1 MTTSIH
7 YHHHHHGCCYD
18 TASSWSPPINN
29 PLIYNPL
36 IYNPLFNSIPYH
48 QSSNHQ
54 FPDPFYPLL
63 LPISS
68 SLAPNS
74 SFRLEEICEKNV
86 LTNVYRFMAYKE
98 LGINNTCAIS
108 YEEEMSFKETLL
120 GEMILKKSVYMK
132 ADQSSVRAH
141 NKPRPFILFLYD
153 TTFGLEWDPDS

>member
-1 MTTSIH
+1 MMTTSIH

-153 TTFGLEWDPDS
+153 TTFGLE